1 MTLHKASLSLLC
13 HIWFKII
20 SHLQVVD
27 VELERDISEVKKK
40 ASKVAMATGDASITN
55 STVVVK
61 QEPLDYNDLNL
72 NNSNIGQIKSEFDPG
87 GLIPEGK
94 SVNGGNLPVIKQEAI
109 DHDYGTNVQ
118 AKPIATCHNIKQEHV
133 NTPNFVIPGG
143 SNNLRLVFGGIG
155 SQGAISQVIQTLPV
169 MAGSPVKMAG
179 SVRQKSP
186 KSSKKAQPLL
196 QLGNSVTLQGTGALP
211 NTGVLI
217 PNQQTGKQNLVPLL
231 LSNSPTKVSGNQSM
245 LQPGSILFSPAL
257 PTNTPGTGNHANIQ
271 TGSLS
276 SFSPVNQTA
285 SPGNQANSPGL
296 IFLKCTDNQGK
307 TYLIPQQVSPNSQA
321 SKDNIIAGKGNALAS
336 KTVILNNNTPTQ
348 IANNSKLT
356 VSVSSSQMK
365 VPVSST
371 VNISQLNAV
380 GLQPKQTPVQL
391 AGPLIFIKP
400 EELPKLQTKSSPPNM
415 TVNAKSLQ
423 SNQTLRLVTPPKGQT
438 INFTNVTDGK
448 NTVNQS
454 SVRGQLKVTS
464 QGLIT
469 VQNSDTSMNK
479 NIVVKTEP
487 GLSSVSSATKTN
499 VNNQFA
505 GSVAK
510 QPIIILPQNN
520 KVPVSLQSK
529 PASLL
534 PTTGKVSSLS
544 TLSNFII
551 VNTGKDSTGQRLA
564 LNSLT
569 NTTTSCEVK
578 TSPGAESANLKPGA
592 QQKTN
597 MLLLQTKASGSDKPN
612 HLVIVPV
619 SCSSNTVTRSTVA
632 IPTVSNSSKTLV
644 VSKSLKTVATTAVN
658 SSVNSNTVAGLS
670 KEKPTVDKNKTM
682 YIVLEGN
689 ANKEKP
695 SEVIDAQKSMTS
707 LLNKVTL
714 SVNSATST
722 CSRTINGKST
732 NLKLIP
738 AQSLLT
744 SVLSTSS
751 SSLSLLSSSSSSSLL
766 SSSTSVA
773 ATTTTGSSLSSI
785 YSLPNTI
792 PVTISTSGQKETKVL
807 VVNSNNHVTEPE
819 KPWRSGEKKIICL
832 KKNKLRKEPE
842 QTVITSLG

>member
-1 MTLHKASLSLLC
+1 MLDKASLSLLC

-72 NNSNIGQIKSEFDPG
+72 NNSNIRQIKSEFDPG

-94 SVNGGNLPVIKQEAI
+94 SVIGGNLPVIKQEPI
-109 DHDYGTNVQ
+109 DHDYGTNMQ

-143 SNNLRLVFGGIG
+143 SNNLRLVFSGIG
-155 SQGAISQVIQTLPV
+155 SQGTLSQVIQTVPIIG
-169 MAGSPVKMAG
+169 GSPVKMTG

-196 QLGNSVTLQGTGALP
+196 QLGNSVTLQGTSSLP

-245 LQPGSILFSPAL
+245 LQPGSILFSPTL
-257 PTNTPGTGNHANIQ
+257 PGSGNQPNIQ

-276 SFSPVNQTA
+276 SFLPVNQTA

-307 TYLIPQQVSPNSQA
+307 TYLIPQQVSPNSQT
-321 SKDNIIAGKGNALAS
+321 SKDNVIAGKAMAS
-336 KTVILNNNTPTQ
+336 KSVILNNNTPTQ

-356 VSVSSSQMK
+356 VSASSSQMK
-365 VPVSST
+365 VPVLST
-371 VNISQLNAV
+371 VNISQLTAV

-464 QGLIT
+464 QGLKT
-469 VQNSDTSMNK
+469 VQNSDTSLNK
-479 NIVVKTEP
+479 NIVIKTEP

-534 PTTGKVSSLS
+534 PTTGKVSSVS

-578 TSPGAESANLKPGA
+578 SSPGAESANLKPGA

-597 MLLLQTKASGSDKPN
+597 MLLLQTKTSGSDKPN

-751 SSLSLLSSSSSSSLL
+751 SSLSLLSSSSSSSFL

-785 YSLPNTI
+785 YSLLNTI